1 MVLSERNRY
10 AAVLA
15 AVAVGILIVGY
26 WLRPNAK
33 PLSQHSDNVSVTR
46 AELEN
51 LQQLVR
57 RNNLRNLST
66 SFANVAEGTIAHV
79 IAVQPWG
86 VNAVLIPDDG
96 LIIAKQL
103 DAPPRLLSIAS
114 GNTTHPLRPSSWV
127 PGVPFAT
134 AKFDAAGLLSPA
146 TLSDSTPAMGGWI
159 VVVANGVFGQT
170 LLSPGI
176 YNGVAPDNKCGPHIR
191 YRLLTTVPLNQSHV
205 GGGLFD
211 LTGALQ
217 GLVLPCDDGPVA
229 VPVSEVKRAIASV
242 NSSGGTLLAR
252 YGMRIGSS
260 ADGQSTI
267 VTEVWDNWSAAEAGF
282 EPGDQILTID
292 GQKAAAAP
300 VAIDALL
307 QEGPSEHEVE
317 IQRGPRTRSR
327 TLNLVRTTVQDS
339 GMQPALGILTSNGV
353 AVAEVAR
360 GSSAEVAGIRAGDRI
375 LAVDDRPAT
384 ETMVHKVLGQFKVS
398 NPVSVVVQRRGRRLL
413 MVVRP

>member
-1 MVLSERNRY
+1 MVVSERNRY

-33 PLSQHSDNVSVTR
+33 PLSQHGDDVSVTR
-46 AELEN
+46 AEIEN

-79 IAVQPWG
+79 VIVQPWAVNG
-86 VNAVLIPDDG
+86 VLTPEDG

-103 DAPPRLLSIAS
+103 DAPPRLLSITS
-114 GNTTHPLRPSSWV
+114 GNTTRPLRPSIWV

-134 AKFDAAGLLSPA
+134 AQFDATGLLSPA
-146 TLSDSTPAMGGWI
+146 SLSDSTPALGGWV

-191 YRLLTTVPLNQSHV
+191 YRLLTTVPLNQSHI

-217 GLVLPCDDGPVA
+217 GFILPCDDGPA
-229 VPVSEVKRAIASV
+229 AIPVSEVKRAIASV
-242 NSSGGTLLAR
+242 NSTSGSLLAH

-260 ADGQSTI
+260 ADGQSTM
-267 VTEVWDNWSAAEAGF
+267 VTEVWDDWSCAEAGF
-282 EPGDQILTID
+282 DPGDEIVSID
-292 GQKAAAAP
+292 GQKISAAP
-300 VAIDALL
+300 AAIAALL
-307 QEGPSEHEVE
+307 QEGSAEHEVE
-317 IQRGPRTRSR
+317 IQRGTRSR
-327 TLNLVRTTVQDS
+327 TLNLVRTAVQDS
-339 GMQPALGILTSNGV
+339 SMQPALGVLSSNGI
-353 AVAEVAR
+353 AVVEVAM
-360 GSSAEVAGIRAGDRI
+360 GSSAEVAGIRNGDRI
-375 LAVDDRPAT
+375 LAIDGRPAT
-384 ETMVHKVLGQFKVS
+384 EAMVHKVLGQFRVATAAT
-398 NPVSVVVQRRGRRLL
+398 VVVQRPGRRLL
-413 MVVRP
+413 VVVRP